1 MAIQYAV
8 VSNDEVINV
17 INWDGEEP
25 YTPAEGQELIELT
38 GGVFAG
44 IGWTRVD
51 GVWVSPPEIDEP
63 VT

>member
-1 MAIQYAV
+1 MATQYAI
-8 VSNDEVINV
+8 VSNDEVVNV

-25 YTPAEGQELIELT
+25 YTPEEGHELIELT

-51 GVWVSPPEIDEP
+51 GVWVAPEGSIQ
-63 VT
+63 